1 MKISKK
7 QIVATAITAGVSL
20 LVIAPAALAV
30 GNLDLGINEV
40 GNTIALGNRD
50 IRQTVASIINVL
62 MGLLGIVAVVMIL
75 MGGFKWMTAGG
86 EEEKVGEAKQ
96 YIIQGIVGLVIILS
110 AWAIARFVLT
120 QLQTA
125 TTG

>member
-1 MKISKK
+1 MNITKK
-7 QIVATAITAGVSL
+7 AAFATAITTGVSL
-20 LVIAPAALAV
+20 VAIAPVLA

-40 GNTIALGNRD
+40 ANTIALGNRD

-75 MGGFKWMTAGG
+75 IGGFKWMTAGG
-86 EEEKVGEAKQ
+86 EEEKVGDAKKF
-96 YIIQGIVGLVIILS
+96 IIQGIVGLIIILS

-125 TTG
+125 TTLP